1 MYAWVTHLLS
11 VILSVMQFVTCRK
24 IVHSSDKFSQDIF
37 SLRPMDSLVSVTR
50 QIFVALKQFPWLAGV
65 PSGPEWYILHFIAY
79 ASCVHQAS
87 QTEHIVFSNSPKA
100 ISHPWCYILSAE
112 LLKQHHSLSLIYS
125 LPFGIHFYT
134 TTNVNFPKSHG
145 IFLVRSSCAFMQ
157 NYSMSSMAIKST
169 GFNFRSVQ
177 FSRSVVSDSL

>member
-87 QTEHIVFSNSPKA
+87 QTEHIVSPIPPKPSLIHGA
-100 ISHPWCYILSAE
+100 IFCQLSYWNNITACPLSILSPLESIFTQQLMWTSQNHMGLPGEIKLCVHAE
-112 LLKQHHSLSLIYS
+112 L
-125 LPFGIHFYT
+125 F
-134 TTNVNFPKSHG
+134 NVFHG
-145 IFLVRSSCAFMQ
+145 DQVHWL
-157 NYSMSSMAIKST
+157 
-169 GFNFRSVQ
+169 
-177 FSRSVVSDSL
+177 